1 MAIKLAIN
9 GFGRIGRLVARAI
22 FENKTRGFDLVAVND
37 LTDASMLANLFQR
50 DSVHGPFPGKVRKS
64 GQNLVINGDKLKVFS
79 ERDPEQLPWK
89 ELEIDVVIEAT
100 GFFRTKAAA
109 SKHIK
114 AGAKKV
120 LISAPAG
127 DAVDNTIVL
136 GVNDRKLRK
145 RDRIVSN
152 ASCTTNCLAPM
163 VKVLDDAFGVKQGL
177 MTTIHGYTSD
187 QRLQDA
193 PHKDMRRA
201 RAAAINMIP
210 TSTGAAK
217 AVGLVLPHL
226 NGKLDGY
233 AVRVPVPDGSLT
245 DLTVSL
251 KKKVTAEEVNAA
263 FKKAVGPKG
272 KMKGIIQ
279 YNDDP
284 IVSSDIIHNPHSC
297 IYDAPM
303 TKADGTMVKIVGWY
317 DNEWGYSNRVVDLAK
332 LMAKK

>member
-37 LTDASMLANLFQR
+37 LTGADMLAYLFEK
-50 DSVHGPFPGKVRKS
+50 DSVHGPFPGKVRTTR
-64 GQNLVINGDKLKVFS
+64 GNLVINGDTLKVFS
-79 ERDPEQLPWK
+79 ERDPENLPWE
-89 ELEIDVVIEAT
+89 ELGVDVVIEST
-100 GFFRTKAAA
+100 GFFRTKTAAG
-109 SKHIK
+109 KHLT

-127 DAVDNTIVL
+127 DAIDNTIVL
-136 GVNDRKLRK
+136 GVNDKKLRK
-145 RDRIVSN
+145 GDKIVSN

-163 VKVLDDAFGVKQGL
+163 VKVLDEAFGVKQGL

-187 QRLQDA
+187 QSLQDA
-193 PHKDMRRA
+193 PHKDYRRA

-226 NGKLDGY
+226 NGKLDGF

-245 DLTVSL
+245 DLTVNL
-251 KKKVTAEEVNAA
+251 KKKVTAEQVNEA
-263 FKKAVGPKG
+263 FKKAASSKG
-272 KMKGIIQ
+272 KLRGIVE
-279 YNDDP
+279 YADKP
-284 IVSSDIIHNPHSC
+284 IVSTDIIHNPHSC
-297 IYDAPM
+297 IFDSQM
-303 TKADGTMVKIVGWY
+303 TKADGNMVKIVGWY